1 MNDEPKITPKETE
14 AKAAAEQGFT
24 TLNISGGSEPSTSR
38 WGEAEEYRKQMQS
51 GARWFF
57 WIAGLSLINSIA
69 AATNSNWSFL
79 AGLGITQ
86 FISGFALGL
95 AEDLGGAVTVIAFT
109 LDALVAA
116 FFVFLGVFAQKGHSW
131 AFIIGL
137 VIYALDALIFLAVQ
151 LWFPLAF
158 HAFVFYCLYRGFVAN
173 RKLSRLEPEMAP
185 PPKVHFGNPS

>member
-1 MNDEPKITPKETE
+1 MNDEPKITPQETE
-14 AKAAAEQGFT
+14 AKAAGDQGFT
-24 TLNISGGSEPSTSR
+24 TLNLSGGSSSTPSR
-38 WGEAEEYRKQMQS
+38 WGEVEECRKQMQS

-116 FFVFLGVFAQKGHSW
+116 FFVFLGVFAQKGYSW
-131 AFIIGL
+131 AFIIGF

-151 LWFPLAF
+151 LWFPFAF
-158 HAFVFYCLYRGFVAN
+158 HAFVFYCLYRGFAAN
-173 RKLSRLEPEMAP
+173 RKLGRLEQEMAP
-185 PPKVHFGNPS
+185 PPKVPFGNPS